1 MTVYHYAKT
10 LEVFAQLRPDSDIL
24 VTNKS
29 RITVAELFQRSGCL
43 AGHFHRLG
51 VKAGDNI
58 ATMLINR
65 PAIVETFY
73 AALLLGA
80 RPANVN
86 PRYGPEEIAY
96 ILADADARVLVHE
109 ASAAA
114 HAQAAVKLLGR
125 PVHLLSA
132 ESAEYEQALQ
142 GAPAPGRTPRPDDQ
156 IIWYTGG
163 TTGMPRG
170 VIWEIDTH
178 YRMLWEVIKPNT
190 EPPDP
195 RALATNGRRKAPTTL
210 PGSPLAHGTAMGLSL
225 NAINGG
231 GVIILHEQA
240 SFDAP
245 ATLHLIERECVA
257 VLGIVGDAYARPLLA
272 ELDTGRWAGR
282 LDSLKAITSSGAV
295 WSARVRAGLRN
306 HIAGVRLIDNFGST
320 EALLTRDID
329 GSGFQPRPGLVVLK
343 PDDTFVKPGSNEIG
357 VIATAGR
364 LPKGYLN
371 DPAKTAEVFRVIDGT
386 RYLVIGDEAMIESD
400 GRIKILGRG
409 TSCINTGGEKVWP
422 EEIEVTIRDHPEVA
436 DAAVFGMPDEKWG
449 QKVTAVVTVRDS
461 AKVSDEQLHAHC
473 RGRLAGYKCP
483 KQWIRIPHVPRTY
496 VGKPDYKA
504 IHQILDEMAVA
515 SQYPANDSMRS

>member
-1 MTVYHYAKT
+1 MAATIAKIIVCDGDETGQELLNESLRVMTGELLGVT
-10 LEVFAQLRPDSDIL
+10 LQFEHFDLSLERRRSTKNEVVREAAAAMVETGLGLKAATITPPEMGGVGSPNRLLREGIGGSVIVESVFAW
-24 VTNKS
+24 
-29 RITVAELFQRSGCL
+29 
-43 AGHFHRLG
+43 
-51 VKAGDNI
+51 
-58 ATMLINR
+58 
-65 PAIVETFY
+65 
-73 AALLLGA
+73 
-80 RPANVN
+80 
-86 PRYGPEEIAY
+86 
-96 ILADADARVLVHE
+96 
-109 ASAAA
+109 
-114 HAQAAVKLLGR
+114 
-125 PVHLLSA
+125 
-132 ESAEYEQALQ
+132 
-142 GAPAPGRTPRPDDQ
+142 PGF
-156 IIWYTGG
+156 G
-163 TTGMPRG
+163 
-170 VIWEIDTH
+170 
-178 YRMLWEVIKPNT
+178 
-190 EPPDP
+190 
-195 RALATNGRRKAPTTL
+195 
-210 PGSPLAHGTAMGLSL
+210 
-225 NAINGG
+225 
-231 GVIILHEQA
+231 
-240 SFDAP
+240 
-245 ATLHLIERECVA
+245 
-257 VLGIVGDAYARPLLA
+257 LLA
-272 ELDTGRWAGR
+272 
-282 LDSLKAITSSGAV
+282 
-295 WSARVRAGLRN
+295 
-306 HIAGVRLIDNFGST
+306 F